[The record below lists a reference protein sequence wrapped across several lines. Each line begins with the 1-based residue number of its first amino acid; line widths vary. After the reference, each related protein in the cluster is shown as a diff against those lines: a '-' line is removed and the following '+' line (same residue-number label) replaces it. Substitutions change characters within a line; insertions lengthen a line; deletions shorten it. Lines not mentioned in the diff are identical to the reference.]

1 MKTYIYF
8 VLRQIAEMLHE
19 KGIDPLVQDNY
30 GATALIY
37 ACAQQVTALGE
48 FILSKTGPYVF
59 CCCLSLTVTC
69 LVNVMIV

>member
-48 FILSKTGPYVF
+48 FILSKT
-59 CCCLSLTVTC
+59 
-69 LVNVMIV
+69 

>member
-1 MKTYIYF
+1 MLLFITTATGYSDEDQHIYF

-37 ACAQQVTALGE
+37 ACANQVTALGE
-48 FILSKTGPYVF
+48 FILSKT
-59 CCCLSLTVTC
+59 
-69 LVNVMIV
+69 